1 MSRRVLVVT
10 NMWPGEG
17 SRYAGI
23 FVRRQV
29 EALRAAA
36 PDWTFDV
43 FSFAGPRGRKDYL
56 LAVPRLR
63 RRLRAGYDLV
73 HAHYGFSGA
82 TAALAGARP
91 LVTTLHGGDVDIGW
105 QRPFTRFA
113 ARRSAL
119 VIAVSERLRDSWGDD
134 GLPILPCGVPT
145 DLFRLLDRDE
155 ARARLGIDPAARVVL
170 FPADP
175 AIPVK
180 DYPLFEAA
188 VARLPAELRG
198 RVVTRVLGAVEPEDA
213 PWHVAAADVV
223 VLTSRQESG
232 PLVVKEALA
241 CGVPVVAVRVGDVP
255 ETLGGV
261 EGCAVVPRDPD
272 RIAEAVAG
280 VIEAAERGER
290 PEPES
295 LRRRIFEIG
304 LDDGSIAVR
313 LLALYREVL
322 AGQVRRDPR
331 VRGRG
336 AG

>member
-1 MSRRVLVVT
+1 MSGRRVLVVT

-17 SRYAGI
+17 YGYAGI
-23 FVRRQV
+23 FVQRQV
-29 EALRAAA
+29 AALRQAA

-43 FSFAGPRGRKDYL
+43 FTLAGHRGRKDYL

-63 RRLRAGYDLV
+63 RALRAGYDVV

-113 ARRSAL
+113 AWRSEV
-119 VIAVSERLRDSWGDD
+119 VIAVSERLRASWGDD
-134 GLPILPCGVPT
+134 AMPILPCGVPT
-145 DLFRLLDRDE
+145 DLFSPLDRGE
-155 ARARLGIDPAARVVL
+155 ARRRLGVPAAAPVVL

-175 AIPVK
+175 ALPVK

-188 VARLPAELRG
+188 MARLPEGLRE
-198 RVVTRVLGAVEPEDA
+198 RVLVRTLGTVPPEEA
-213 PWHVAAADVV
+213 PWHMAAADVV

-255 ETLGGV
+255 ETMAGV
-261 EGCAVVPRDPD
+261 EGCAVVARDAGD
-272 RIAEAVAG
+272 IAPAVTAAL
-280 VIEAAERGER
+280 EAAERGER
-290 PEPES
+290 PAAEA
-295 LRRRIFEIG
+295 LRQRIFDIG
-304 LDDGSIAVR
+304 LDDATIARR
-313 LLALYREVL
+313 LLEIY
-322 AGQVRRDPR
+322 
-331 VRGRG
+331 RG
-336 AG
+336 AIPGAGAAGATRQRSG